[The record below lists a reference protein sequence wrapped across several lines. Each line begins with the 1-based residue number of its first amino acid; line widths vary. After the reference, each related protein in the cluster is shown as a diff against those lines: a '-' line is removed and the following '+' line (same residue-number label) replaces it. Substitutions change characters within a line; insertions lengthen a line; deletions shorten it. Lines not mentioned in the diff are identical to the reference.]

1 MGEPS
6 RGAVTW
12 VAPAAS
18 ALLLFVAFLPGPFAW
33 AGFVWAVPLA
43 LWAMAEPDAAVWRR
57 RTLGASL
64 LAWVA
69 LLAWL
74 RHVHPPLGWLGWSL
88 LSAYCAVYLW
98 AWLLALRWVLPWCG
112 GRPLVDRALG
122 ILGLSALW
130 VLLEALRGWALSG
143 FGWLPLAASQA
154 HNPVMLAL
162 CEVAGQLGLSGA
174 LILANLSLARW
185 IRRQFVETRPAADR
199 APSLLGGFTPEL
211 YLGLAPVL
219 LAFWLHLSHLADAAR
234 EEAEGRGGVLRV
246 AVVQTDVDPY
256 RKWEPASANGL
267 LRELGAMTAT
277 ADAAGADI
285 ILWPEAASPFPLS
298 DAAYADFLGGVA
310 ASGNSTLVI
319 GAIDRREG
327 GYANSI
333 AAVGPEG
340 PLGTPYDKRHLVPF
354 GEYVPLADLLPL
366 RKLVPIPQ
374 DCVAGTAPR
383 LLAVPDAQGRPAL
396 LGPLVCYEDIFPS
409 LARDHA
415 LAGAQALVVLTN
427 DAWYGRELGAWQH
440 AAHSVLLAAAT
451 RLPVARCGNAGWSG
465 WIEPSGR
472 AFPALRDGSIYFRG
486 AAMLG
491 ERRIPAADRP
501 ATHWTSV
508 GDAPLL
514 LPCAGLA
521 ILLAMR
527 RRRLPM
533 ARTAPADGDANR

>member
-1 MGEPS
+1 M
-6 RGAVTW
+6 TW

-33 AGFVWAVPLA
+33 AGFTWAVPLA
-43 LWAMAEPDAAVWRR
+43 LWAMAEPEDGLWRR
-57 RTLGASL
+57 RTGWAAL
-64 LAWVA
+64 LTWVA

-88 LSAYCAVYLW
+88 LSAYCALYLW
-98 AWLLALRWVLPWCG
+98 AWLLAVRWVLPWSS
-112 GRPLVDRALG
+112 GRGLADRLLAVA
-122 ILGLSALW
+122 GLAALW
-130 VLLEALRGWALSG
+130 VLLEALRGWALTG

-162 CEVAGQLGLSGA
+162 CESAGQLGLSGA

-185 IRRQFVETRPAADR
+185 IRRQFVETRPTGDR

-219 LAFWLHLSHLADAAR
+219 VAFWLHLSHLADAAR
-234 EEAEGRGGVLRV
+234 DEAEGRGSTLRV

-256 RKWEPASANGL
+256 RKWDPASANGL
-267 LRELGAMTAT
+267 LRQLGAMTADVG
-277 ADAAGADI
+277 ADADLV
-285 ILWPEAASPFPLS
+285 LWPEAASPFPLS
-298 DAAYADFLGGVA
+298 DPAYGEFLGGIA
-310 ASGNSTLVI
+310 AATTSTLVI
-319 GAIDRREG
+319 GAVDNREG
-327 GYANSI
+327 GYTNSI
-333 AAVGPEG
+333 AAIGAEG
-340 PLGTPYDKRHLVPF
+340 LLGAPYDKRHLVPF

-374 DCVAGTAPR
+374 DCVPGTAPR
-383 LLAVPDAQGRPAL
+383 LLAVPDAQGRAAL

-472 AFPALRDGSIYFRG
+472 AFPALDREGSIYFRG
-486 AAMLG
+486 AASLG

-501 ATHWTSV
+501 ATRWTSV
-508 GDAPLL
+508 GDIPLL
-514 LPCAGLA
+514 LPCGGLV

-527 RRRLPM
+527 RRRHPM
-533 ARTAPADGDANR
+533 GQAAPAVGDANR